1 MRFTTNHDESTKATP
16 IAHYGGERASMAA
29 FVATTML
36 HGGMMIYGSQEVGYP
51 EPINFFHYVPVNWNA
66 NPKLREEY
74 KKLIAIYNEH
84 PALRSSG
91 KVRQYDDDQNNV
103 LCIDRVLN
111 NDNVL
116 VMVNVRK
123 DPHNTEVPSMWC
135 NRPVIDLMT
144 GREVVLGTTVM
155 LQPYQYMLIGNK

>member
-1 MRFTTNHDESTKATP
+1 
-16 IAHYGGERASMAA
+16 MAA

-66 NPKLREEY
+66 NPAMRDEY
-74 KKLIAIYNEH
+74 KKLISIYNEH

-91 KVRQYDDDQNNV
+91 KVIPYDDDDNNI
-103 LCIDRVLN
+103 LCVDRVLN

-116 VMVNVRK
+116 VLVNVR
-123 DPHNTEVPSMWC
+123 DTPHNINLPGMWA
-135 NRPVIDLMT
+135 NRTAYDLM
-144 GREVVLGTTVM
+144 RKEEVALGNRIT
-155 LQPYQYMLIGNK
+155 LQPYQYYLFCNRK